1 MLRFLKKI
9 EYFLF
14 SENYSR
20 IPFISW
26 IAPLFIIAI
35 HAVLFFNKFEITPYT
50 LVYSIFALI
59 ASTRW
64 HLRGLILSIF
74 GLVTLSF
81 LLKNAIPMNAVPLY
95 LASLIAMGGT
105 YMIQAFISEIYEE
118 YLVNQSKEACM
129 ARDDQKLWKSRFENA
144 QIKFEKDKESF
155 ERSETEF
162 QRKEDEFIETVSS
175 MKQLLGI
182 SHRENQKILSQ
193 NDRLIEEMRELS
205 SMSSK
210 AQVLEQE
217 LLNVRAEL
225 NEARVQL
232 YQDRLLYQNLREKQE
247 ALAIPSPESLGVQAI
262 HLEHMP
268 APPKEEDNI
277 YLNLG

>member
-1 MLRFLKKI
+1 M
-9 EYFLF
+9 
-14 SENYSR
+14 
-20 IPFISW
+20 
-26 IAPLFIIAI
+26 
-35 HAVLFFNKFEITPYT
+35 FFNKFDITPYT
-50 LVYSIFALI
+50 LVYSGLALI

-64 HLRGLILSIF
+64 HLKGLILSIL
-74 GLVTLSF
+74 GLASLSF
-81 LLKNAIPMNAVPLY
+81 LLKNFIPINAIPLY
-95 LASLIAMGGT
+95 LASLVAMGGS

-118 YLVNQSKEACM
+118 YLINQSKEACT

-162 QRKEDEFIETVSS
+162 QRKEDEFIETVAS

-193 NDRLIEEMRELS
+193 NDRLMNEMKELS
-205 SMSSK
+205 AIASNFSS
-210 AQVLEQE
+210 LEEE
-217 LLNVRAEL
+217 LLKLRSEL

-232 YQDRLLYQNLREKQE
+232 YQDRLLYQTLREKE
-247 ALAIPSPESLGVQAI
+247 ESSLPTPESLGVQAI
-262 HLEHMP
+262 DLQQIP